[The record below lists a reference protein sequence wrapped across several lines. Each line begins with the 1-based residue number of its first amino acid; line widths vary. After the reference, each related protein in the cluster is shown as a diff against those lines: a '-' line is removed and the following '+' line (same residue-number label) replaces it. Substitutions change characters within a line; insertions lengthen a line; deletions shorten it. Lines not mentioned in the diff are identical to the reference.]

1 MDEVRREGRVDPE
14 TLAVLHRSETEL
26 DEMGAGAGGGGG
38 SALYKS
44 SRERLRRKNDGRRR
58 ED

>member
-1 MDEVRREGRVDPE
+1 MMDEVRREGRVNPE

-38 SALYKS
+38 VRYT
-44 SRERLRRKNDGRRR
+44 NPPGR
-58 ED
+58 D

>member
-26 DEMGAGAGGGGG
+26 DEMGAGG
-38 SALYKS
+38 
-44 SRERLRRKNDGRRR
+44 ERATQILQGEIEEK
-58 ED
+58 E

>member
-26 DEMGAGAGGGGG
+26 DEMGVGGG
-38 SALYKS
+38 ALHKS
-44 SRERLRRKNDGRRR
+44 SRERLRRKKDGRRR